1 MRHYTSTRDKSK
13 DQEKNVAKKL
23 GMRRQSNSGA
33 TSFNKGDVIGENILL
48 ECKTVMKEQKTF
60 TIQKEWLEKN
70 KEEAYQMR
78 KRYSALAFNFGDNK
92 TNYYVIDEKLFKQ
105 LVDYID
111 SISNE

>member
-1 MRHYTSTRDKSK
+1 MRYTSTRQKSK
-13 DQEKNVAKKL
+13 EQENNVAKHLK
-23 GMRRQSNSGA
+23 MKRQSNSGA

-60 TIQKEWLEKN
+60 TIQKEWIDKN

-78 KRYSALAFNFGDNK
+78 KRYSALVFNFGDNK
-92 TNYYVIDEKLFKQ
+92 ENYYVIDEKLFGQ

-111 SISNE
+111 TISNE